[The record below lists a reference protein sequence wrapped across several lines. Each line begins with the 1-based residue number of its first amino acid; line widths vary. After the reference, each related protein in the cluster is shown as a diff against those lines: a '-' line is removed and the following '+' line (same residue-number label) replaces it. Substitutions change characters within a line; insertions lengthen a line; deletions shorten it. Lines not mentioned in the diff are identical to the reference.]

1 MIGFV
6 GGVPGAKPDT
16 QSREGVT
23 CDGWKKRAKWKQGRD
38 SGAVMPG
45 TLPTEIP
52 TLQTGAAP
60 STCTYSPGRSAPAAA
75 PMDYGRS
82 SAPMDYGRAAP
93 LGGNVASGTSEV
105 AKWKQGRDSGAV
117 MPGTLPTEIPTL
129 QTGAAPSTSTY
140 SPGRSA
146 PAAAPMDYGRSSA
159 PMDYGRAAPLGGN
172 VASGTS
178 EVPLFEL
185 WKGVSEEIIE
195 KMKAVKM
202 ESDRSVVQQHEE
214 DISYLNTVKNKAASK
229 LDSAAR

>member
-23 CDGWKKRAKWKQGRD
+23 CDGWKKR
-38 SGAVMPG
+38 
-45 TLPTEIP
+45 
-52 TLQTGAAP
+52 
-60 STCTYSPGRSAPAAA
+60 
-75 PMDYGRS
+75 
-82 SAPMDYGRAAP
+82 
-93 LGGNVASGTSEV
+93 